1 MGRESE
7 IKTGLMG
14 SIISYA
20 REKHKDDIDR
30 AYEYFW
36 DEQYPGDFLAGTAL
50 ELGFVNFEDWFVF
63 DYKVNDNKELFI
75 DLYIRNHKELTDDEL
90 NVLNKIKDSM
100 LSLYEVVSVS
110 RDKRV
115 ILRDLLQDG
124 EYDMKDKILSKGI
137 NREDIFA
144 TRLLHLDGKYVMSGC
159 VFPFATGQKKKVL
172 DYVTRQ
178 FKRYIKNENP
188 EGTKKSYLKAYGDIF
203 NLVWMNCIQKPD
215 EHGK

>member
-14 SIISYA
+14 SMISYA

-90 NVLNKIKDSM
+90 NVLNKIKYSM

-137 NREDIFA
+137 NRGDIFA
-144 TRLLHLDGKYVMSGC
+144 TRL
-159 VFPFATGQKKKVL
+159 
-172 DYVTRQ
+172 
-178 FKRYIKNENP
+178 
-188 EGTKKSYLKAYGDIF
+188 
-203 NLVWMNCIQKPD
+203 
-215 EHGK
+215 